1 MQSTPDVPRL
11 IGVSGAAKTLGKSQ
25 KTVRR
30 WITAGTLTAAGRIGN
45 GHPNDPILLL
55 HDEVEALA
63 AQLKASA

>member
-1 MQSTPDVPRL
+1 MQSTTNVPRL
-11 IGVSGAAKTLGKSQ
+11 IGVSGAAKTLGRSQ

-30 WITAGTLTAAGRIGN
+30 WITAGTLTAAGRVGN

-63 AQLKASA
+63 KQLGGRA

>member
-1 MQSTPDVPRL
+1 MQNTADVPRL
-11 IGVSGAAKTLGKSQ
+11 IGVSGAAKTLGRSQ

-30 WITAGTLTAAGRIGN
+30 WITAGTLTAAGRVGN

-63 AQLKASA
+63 KQLGGRA